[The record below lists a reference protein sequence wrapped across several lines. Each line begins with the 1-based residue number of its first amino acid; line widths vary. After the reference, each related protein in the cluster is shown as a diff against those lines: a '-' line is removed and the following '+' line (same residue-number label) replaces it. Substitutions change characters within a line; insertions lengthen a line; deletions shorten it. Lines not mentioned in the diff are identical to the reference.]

1 MVNITAMLRARNIT
15 IKTMSTQ
22 QDIAGILLDKEAVKV
37 SIDPLFNWT
46 SGIKSPVYCDNRKM
60 ISFVN
65 ARQMIVQAFKQMIEE
80 ENIKFDVIGGT
91 ATAAIPWAAFL
102 ASELK
107 MPMIY
112 IRPEKKEHGAGK
124 QIEGHLEENSRVLI
138 VEDLISTGGSS
149 VKAVEAVRDAG
160 CEVQDVL
167 AIVTWE
173 IPKAITRF
181 EDAAVQMRTL
191 TDYTN
196 IIGLAAERGALPD
209 DKLDIVLKFKE
220 DPAGWAEKMGL

>member
-1 MVNITAMLRARNIT
+1 
-15 IKTMSTQ
+15 
-22 QDIAGILLDKEAVKV
+22 
-37 SIDPLFNWT
+37 
-46 SGIKSPVYCDNRKM
+46 
-60 ISFVN
+60 
-65 ARQMIVQAFKQMIEE
+65 MIEE

-102 ASELK
+102 AVELR
-107 MPMIY
+107 MPMVY
-112 IRPEKKEHGAGK
+112 IRPEKKEHGTGK

-149 VKAVEAVRDAG
+149 VKAVQAVRDAG

-167 AIVTWE
+167 AIVSWE

-181 EDAAVQMRTL
+181 EEAGVQMRTL

-196 IIGLAAERGALPD
+196 IIKLAAERGDLPD
-209 DKLDIVLKFKE
+209 DKLEIVLKFKE

>member
-1 MVNITAMLRARNIT
+1 M
-15 IKTMSTQ
+15 KE
-22 QDIAGILLDKEAVKV
+22 IAGNLLAREAVKV
-37 SIDPLFNWT
+37 KIDPPFTWV

-60 ISFVN
+60 ISFVEE
-65 ARQMIVQAFKQMIEE
+65 RKDVIEAFKKIIEE
-80 ENIKFDVIGGT
+80 KGLQFDVIGGT

-102 ASELK
+102 AYDLGV
-107 MPMIY
+107 PMVY

-124 QIEGHLEENSRVLI
+124 QIEGHLEAGKKVLI

-149 VKAVEAVRDAG
+149 VKAANAVREEG
-160 CEVQDVL
+160 QCEVTDIL

-181 EDAAVQMRTL
+181 EEANLNLITL

-196 IIGLAAERGALPD
+196 IIGLAAEKGYIPAD
-209 DKLDIVLKFKE
+209 QLDVVLKFKE
-220 DPAGWAEKMGL
+220 DPAAWGDLIK